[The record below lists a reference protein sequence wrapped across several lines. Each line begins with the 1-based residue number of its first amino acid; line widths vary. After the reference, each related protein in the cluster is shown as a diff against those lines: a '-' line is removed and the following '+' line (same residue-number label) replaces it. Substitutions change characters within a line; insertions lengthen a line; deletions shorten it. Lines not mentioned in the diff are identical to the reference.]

1 MGSVSDLPMSVPN
14 IAEELPPM
22 VQNETSLINKFYRF
36 PVIASIMYLKCMW
49 TDYFRPGTLGE
60 EGLVPRGFV
69 PDNPMVILNI
79 NGEELPAET
88 NYQKSFV
95 TNVHRFLVRTIELVC
110 RLWTHYFPRGTLGEE
125 GTIIPG
131 STFNFVIIGLLSFT
145 AIKSQGEST
154 FPFHSNPLTVRLAIN
169 SLIVYGLASAAENVI
184 SAARPGPD
192 SVFVFIAHLGRKL
205 CLYILVGALASL
217 FFL

>member
-1 MGSVSDLPMSVPN
+1 MGSVSDLPMSVLN

-22 VQNETSLINKFYRF
+22 AQNETSLINKFYRF

-60 EGLVPRGFV
+60 EGLVPWGFV

-88 NYQKSFV
+88 NYQKS
-95 TNVHRFLVRTIELVC
+95 
-110 RLWTHYFPRGTLGEE
+110 
-125 GTIIPG
+125 
-131 STFNFVIIGLLSFT
+131 S
-145 AIKSQGEST
+145 IKSQGEST
-154 FPFHSNPLTVRLAIN
+154 FPFHSNPQTIRLAIN

-184 SAARPGPD
+184 SAACLGPN
-192 SVFVFIAHLGRKL
+192 SVYVFIARLGRKL